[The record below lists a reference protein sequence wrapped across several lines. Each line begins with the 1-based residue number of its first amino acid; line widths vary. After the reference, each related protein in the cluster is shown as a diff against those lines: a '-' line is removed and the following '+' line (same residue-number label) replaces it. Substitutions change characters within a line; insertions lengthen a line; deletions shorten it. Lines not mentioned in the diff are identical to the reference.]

1 MDKWSDEMAT
11 LALSRPDLLREAA
24 YVGGEWIDAGT
35 GPKIV
40 VRDPASG
47 KTVGYVPDLD
57 VGAVKTAVSQASTA
71 FDSWKRTTSKHRAHV
86 LRTWHEKILQ
96 NIEDLALILTTE
108 QGKTLSEARGEIR
121 YAASF
126 IEWFAEE
133 AKRVNG
139 DILPAPVEGN
149 RILVLKQPIGVCAAV
164 TPWNFPAA
172 MVTRKVGP
180 ALAAG
185 CTVVLKPASATPFT
199 ALALAV
205 LAEEAGVP
213 HGVINV
219 VTGSARRI
227 GDELCSNPLVRK
239 LTFTGSTEVG
249 QELMAKSSATVKK
262 VSMEL
267 GGNAPFIVFDDAD
280 VSKAVAA
287 AMFSKFRNSGQT
299 CVCTNRFLVQDGVY
313 DAFCDAFEEAVSQ
326 LRVGPGTAEGVDQG
340 PLINA
345 DAIAHVTDLIQEA
358 EVRGAT
364 VTVGGRRHAL
374 GGNFFAPTVVR
385 NVEPDMRIFR
395 EEAFGPV
402 APITRFATEA
412 EGIALANDTEFGLAS
427 YFFATGMERIVRVF
441 EALETGMVGINT
453 GAISSEVVPFGGIKA
468 SGVGREGSRY
478 GIDDYL
484 EIKAGVLAGAF

>member
-1 MDKWSDEMAT
+1 MAT
-11 LALSRPDLLREAA
+11 LALRRPDLLREAA
-24 YVGGEWIDAGT
+24 YIGGEWIT
-35 GPKIV
+35 SNSGPKFS
-40 VRDPASG
+40 VRDPATG

-57 VGAVKTAVSQASTA
+57 VGAVKTAVSRAATA
-71 FDSWKRTTSKHRAHV
+71 FDSWKRTTARQRAQV
-86 LRTWHEKILQ
+86 LRTWNEKILE
-96 NIEDLALILTTE
+96 NIDDLALILTTE
-108 QGKTLSEARGEIR
+108 QGKTLAESRGEIR

-205 LAEEAGVP
+205 LAEAAGVP
-213 HGVINV
+213 PGVINV

-227 GDELCSNPLVRK
+227 GDELCSNPMVRK

-249 QELMAKSSATVKK
+249 RELMAKSSATVKK

-280 VSKAVAA
+280 VPKAVAA
-287 AMFSKFRNSGQT
+287 AIFSKFRNSGQT
-299 CVCTNRFLVQDGVY
+299 CVCTNRFLVQNGVY
-313 DAFCDAFEEAVSQ
+313 DAFCDAFEQAVSQ
-326 LRVGPGTAEGVDQG
+326 LRVGPGTVDGVDQG

-345 DAIAHVTDLIQEA
+345 DAITHLSGLIDEA
-358 EVRGAT
+358 RVRGAT
-364 VTVGGRRHAL
+364 VTVGGERHPL
-374 GGNFFAPTVVR
+374 GGNFFSPTVVR
-385 NVEPDMRIFR
+385 NVVPEMRIFR

-402 APITRFATEA
+402 APIIRFSTEA
-412 EGIALANDTEFGLAS
+412 EGIALANDTECGLAG

-453 GAISSEVVPFGGIKA
+453 GAISSEVVPFGGVKA